1 MKSLQRS
8 TLALA
13 LAACWAAPAGANPT
27 NPQVVAGQVAIAQQG
42 KLLTITN
49 SDRSIINWGGFSIA
63 AGETTRFVQSG
74 AASAVLNRVTG
85 AMPSELLGQLQSN
98 GRVYL
103 INPNGIVIGNGARID
118 TAGFIASSLALSD
131 ADFLSGRL
139 RFGSGDAAGSV
150 INRGAIHGN
159 GSLVA
164 LIGAQVENHGSI
176 ESAGG
181 SAVAAAARGVEL
193 VDAYSP
199 NIRVRLDTASDA
211 QLHRVLNRG
220 VLTVAVP
227 AASDAA
233 GLRVEGG
240 RIRLVSA
247 GDTLLEGNAV
257 ASADNAAG
265 HGGSVHVLGTRVGLF
280 DSTIVGAGGTAGG
293 GEILVGGD
301 YQGRNPD
308 VINATRSF
316 VGKDVALTAD
326 AIGTGDGGKVIVWA
340 DEVTRYHGHASVKG
354 GAQGGNGGLVEVSG
368 KQALEFRGSVALD
381 APLGRAGTLLL
392 DPLNITVQAGAGTL
406 DGELTVPGDPTLA
419 FGDATGVTGTLDV
432 TELTGF
438 TSGTVELQADNDITV
453 NTAVTMQSGVS
464 LKLAAINNVNVNANV
479 TTSGGGNLRL
489 EADTDA
495 SGVGAVTLGSVTI
508 DAPLIVGDLGKE
520 YSGKLMIGSNVSFA
534 QDAETFG
541 LLTYSAGSLSVAS
554 GKTLTLKG
562 GMNWTGGVNINGPGT
577 ISLPSGQTLAMSG
590 AATRGIINAA
600 TFNNAGTTTSNIGG
614 SQLVVHNSSIFNNSG
629 TFRFLGNG
637 DNISVIVGT
646 GTFNNTGTLEVS
658 GAITN
663 AVNNVAFTNTG
674 GTLASGTGTLNL
686 PAGGSHSGNITI
698 TGTGVRFNGGT
709 HSFADS
715 TTIAGQLNLVG
726 ATANFGTV
734 TTNGLV
740 NFSSGA
746 INVTT
751 GDTLTLNGGMNWTG
765 GVNINGP
772 GTISLPSGQTLAMS
786 GAASRGFINTT
797 FNNAGT
803 TTSNIGGSQL
813 VLNNSS
819 IFNNTGTF
827 RFLGNGDNISVSVG
841 TGTFNNTGTLE
852 VSGAITNAVNNV
864 ALTNTGGTLA
874 SGTGTL
880 NLNSDGSH
888 SGAIT
893 ITGTAVNFAA
903 STHSFADS
911 TTIAGQLNVAGATAN
926 FGTVTTN
933 GLVNFSNG
941 AITVTTGDTLTLNG
955 GMNWTGGVNINGPGT
970 ISLPSGQ
977 TLAMS
982 GAASRGFINAATF
995 NNAGTTTSNIGGSQ
1009 LVLNNSSIFNN
1020 SGTFRF
1026 LGNGDNISVSVGTGT
1041 FNNTGTLEVS
1051 GAITN
1056 AVNNVAFTNTGGTLA
1071 SGTGTLNLN
1080 SDGSHSGAISLTGT
1094 AVNFAAGTHSFAD
1107 STTIAGQLNV
1117 AGATANFGTVMTN
1130 GLVNFSSGAI
1140 NVTSGDTLTLNGG
1153 MNWTGGV
1160 NINGPG
1166 TISLPSGQT
1175 LAMSGAATR
1184 GIINAAT
1191 FNNAGTTTSNIGGS
1205 QLVVHNSS
1213 IFNNSG
1219 TFRFLGNG
1227 DNISVIVGT
1236 GTFNN
1241 TGTLEVSGAIT
1252 NAVNNVAFTNTGGTL
1267 ASGTGTLNLPAGGSH
1282 SGNITITGTGVRFNG
1297 GTHSFAD
1304 STTIAGQLN
1313 LVGATANFGTV
1324 TTNGLVNFSSGAIN
1338 VTTGDT
1344 LTLNGGMNWTGG
1356 VNINGPGT
1364 ISLPSGQ
1371 TLAMSGAA
1379 SRGFINTTFNNAG
1392 TTTSNIGGSQLV
1404 LNNSSIFNNTGT
1416 FRFLGNGDNISVSVG
1431 TGTFNNTGTL
1441 EVSGAITNAVN
1452 NVALT
1457 NTGGTLASGTGTLN
1471 LNSDGSHSGAITI
1484 TGTAVNFAAGTHN
1497 VTGTLTAAPGSAFNV
1512 TGATVNL
1519 GDGSALALADNLNFA
1534 SGAINLTGFAAGTT
1548 INAGSTLTL
1557 SGQNFGSTGKLTNQ
1571 GTFNAASTTLGGSL
1585 VNEGTFNVTTG
1596 NVTVSGGVS
1605 SLSGA
1610 ITVAPGRTL
1619 DVAGTG
1625 LDWQGGT
1632 LAGTG
1637 TYNLTGGLSISGSGA
1652 RVLNGPTFTINNL
1665 SLPGGSLDVQA
1676 GTLNLTGAASTS
1688 AGATLLVSGGSFT
1701 STGTLANA
1709 GTFSKSSAGTT
1720 TIAAAFSN
1728 AGTVNA
1734 NAGVLDFTGGY
1745 VQSAGQVMLGGGAL
1759 AGNLTLN
1766 GGTLGGAGT
1775 LTGNLVNTSGIVAPG
1790 NSPGL
1795 LTVAGDYTQGAGGQ
1809 LNIELGGTVAGT
1821 GYDRLSVAGN
1831 ATLDGTVFVTIP
1843 GAFAPGTG
1851 DLFDFMTI
1859 GGIRS
1864 GSFATTTLPTGYTGN
1879 VSYPAGLA
1887 QLQFS
1892 AVPATAVS
1900 STATATTTAL
1910 KIAAV
1915 DLFETLDKLSPSLMP
1930 APPLAHDD
1938 EDEENN
1944 VGVVVCK

>member
-13 LAACWAAPAGANPT
+13 LATCWAAPAGANPT

-85 AMPSELLGQLQSN
+85 ATPSELLGQLQSN

-181 SAVAAAARGVEL
+181 TAVAVAARGVEL

-247 GDTLLEGNAV
+247 GDTLLEGSAV

-280 DSTIVGAGGTAGG
+280 DSTKVGAGGTGGG

-308 VINATRSF
+308 VINAGRSF

-419 FGDATGVTGTLDV
+419 FGDAAGVTGTLDV

-590 AATRGIINAA
+590 TATRGIINAA

-740 NFSSGA
+740 NFSNGA

-786 GAASRGFINTT
+786 GAASRGFINT
-797 FNNAGT
+797 
-803 TTSNIGGSQL
+803 
-813 VLNNSS
+813 
-819 IFNNTGTF
+819 
-827 RFLGNGDNISVSVG
+827 
-841 TGTFNNTGTLE
+841 
-852 VSGAITNAVNNV
+852 
-864 ALTNTGGTLA
+864 
-874 SGTGTL
+874 
-880 NLNSDGSH
+880 
-888 SGAIT
+888 
-893 ITGTAVNFAA
+893 
-903 STHSFADS
+903 
-911 TTIAGQLNVAGATAN
+911 
-926 FGTVTTN
+926 
-933 GLVNFSNG
+933 
-941 AITVTTGDTLTLNG
+941 
-955 GMNWTGGVNINGPGT
+955 
-970 ISLPSGQ
+970 
-977 TLAMS
+977 
-982 GAASRGFINAATF
+982 ATF

-1026 LGNGDNISVSVGTGT
+1026 LNNGDNISVSVGTGT

-1094 AVNFAAGTHSFAD
+1094 AVNFAASTHSFAD

-1117 AGATANFGTVMTN
+1117 AGATANFGTVTTN
-1130 GLVNFSSGAI
+1130 GLVNFSNGAI
-1140 NVTSGDTLTLNGG
+1140 NVTTGDTLTLNGG

-1175 LAMSGAATR
+1175 LAMSGTASR
-1184 GIINAAT
+1184 GFINTAT

-1205 QLVVHNSS
+1205 QLVLNNSS

-1219 TFRFLGNG
+1219 TFRFLNNG
-1227 DNISVIVGT
+1227 DNISVSVGT

-1324 TTNGLVNFSSGAIN
+1324 TTNGLVNFSNGAINVTSGDTLTLNGGMNWTGGVNINGPGTISLPSGQTLAMSGAASRGFINTATFNNAGTTTSNIGGSQLVLNNSSIFNNSGTFRFLNNGDNISVSVGTGTFNNTGTLEVSGAITNAVNNVAFTNTGGTLASGTGTLNLNSDGSHSGAISLTGTAVNFAASTHSFADSTTIAGQLNVAGATANFGTVTTNGLVNFSGGAIN

-1404 LNNSSIFNNTGT
+1404 LNNSSIFNNSGT
-1416 FRFLGNGDNISVSVG
+1416 FRFLNNGDNISVSVG

-1452 NVALT
+1452 NVAFT

-1471 LNSDGSHSGAITI
+1471 LNSGGSHSGAISL

-1519 GDGSALALADNLNFA
+1519 GDGSALSLADNLNFA

-1688 AGATLLVSGGSFT
+1688 AGATLLVSGGTFT
-1701 STGTLANA
+1701 ATGTLANA
-1709 GTFSKSSAGTT
+1709 GTFTKSSAGTT

-1821 GYDRLSVAGN
+1821 GYDRLAVTGT
-1831 ATLDGTVFVTIP
+1831 ATLDG
-1843 GAFAPGTG
+1843 A
-1851 DLFDFMTI
+1851 L
-1859 GGIRS
+1859 
-1864 GSFATTTLPTGYTGN
+1864 N
-1879 VSYPAGLA
+1879 VSYIGPYVASPGDIFDVATYATRIGDFATRALPDIAITADAGATTYRLTRNA
-1887 QLQFS
+1887 TLV
-1892 AVPATAVS
+1892 AAIATA
-1900 STATATTTAL
+1900 ATPLAL
-1910 KIAAV
+1910 KVAAV
-1915 DLFETLDKLSPSLMP
+1915 DMFDSLDKVSPTFTQEP
-1930 APPLAHDD
+1930 AAADESDKENDD
-1938 EDEENN
+1938 
-1944 VGVVVCK
+1944 GGILVCK